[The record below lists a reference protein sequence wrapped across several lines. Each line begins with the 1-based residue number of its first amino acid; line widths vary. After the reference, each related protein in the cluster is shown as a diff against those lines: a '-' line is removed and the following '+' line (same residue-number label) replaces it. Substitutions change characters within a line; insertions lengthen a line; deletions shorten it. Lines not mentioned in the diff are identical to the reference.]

1 MWKCGH
7 EAAAMHGVLAA
18 PARIRNALARKG
30 RGLQQ
35 RLRCVCDE
43 RFRHAVHGRCSMSLA
58 KGPGPAAKGLMS
70 AAAARAGACG
80 KGFSVCRGR
89 QGVRDSYEA
98 DTHALV
104 EPSAPLVVLVN
115 RGTASASE
123 ARRRRRSN
131 ADPCT
136 CSGSA
141 CQHRRQRATVYR
153 SSARRASQ
161 FVGCEFRC
169 MRICG
174 LVWPRGLVRP
184 SVCHHNMQTAHRCCP
199 APRRRCAPVLPA
211 SVLPRERCKH
221 CLARKRQSHA

>member
-1 MWKCGH
+1 
-7 EAAAMHGVLAA
+7 MHGVLAA

-43 RFRHAVHGRCSMSLA
+43 RFRHAVHGRCSISLA
-58 KGPGPAAKGLMS
+58 KGPGPAAKGY
-70 AAAARAGACG
+70 
-80 KGFSVCRGR
+80 VCRGR

-141 CQHRRQRATVYR
+141 CQHRRQRAAVYR

-161 FVGCEFRC
+161 VVGCELRC

-184 SVCHHNMQTAHRCCP
+184 SVCNHNMQTAHRCCP